1 MKKLNSHLLGLGA
14 SLALLSA
21 SATAGEPAPYSQPI
35 AEMESISLFS
45 VQPYALYG
53 HTFGSENNADGW
65 GAGISLLTPGVGVVD
80 NFEFGYDWRE
90 GSSRDLHTLQ
100 AYGRHNLIQDS
111 AFTPYV
117 VGGPS
122 YSWGFPES
130 GGSKNTWNLDFGFGM
145 TYDLTSSLSLMA
157 DYRYRWDL
165 ENKLDD
171 SGFARLGLSI
181 HF

>member
-1 MKKLNSHLLGLGA
+1 MKKLSSHLLGLGA
-14 SLALLSA
+14 SLALLST
-21 SATAGEPAPYSQPI
+21 SATAGSKTVHYDQPI
-35 AEMESISLFS
+35 VEMESVSLYS

-65 GAGISLLTPGVGVVD
+65 GAGISLLTPGIGVD

-90 GSSRDLHTLQ
+90 GNARDLHTLE
-100 AYGRHNLIQDS
+100 AYGRINIIKDS
-111 AFTPYV
+111 AFTPYIV
-117 VGGPS
+117 AGPS

-130 GGSKNTWNLDFGFGM
+130 QGAKNTWNLDFGLGVNF
-145 TYDLTSSLSLMA
+145 DLTSSLSLMV